1 MVARGRSDDRTVV
14 IVPEV
19 RDNRPVGLTLL
30 HVQLQERMTA
40 AELRGVLGGYR
51 NRYQAIA
58 DAVTE
63 TEPSF
68 DEAKLADT
76 AVVDL
81 LCEPVYS
88 LADRWRDG
96 APNGN

>member
-1 MVARGRSDDRTVV
+1 M
-14 IVPEV
+14 
-19 RDNRPVGLTLL
+19 
-30 HVQLQERMTA
+30 
-40 AELRGVLGGYR
+40 LGGYR

-96 APNGN
+96 AEQQLSPFARRGEVYPLGRQCRFL